1 MVFINVLCLDQQ
13 DTLHRVCCAAKRGF
27 VLHVCDQAN
36 QVRTNFNYFY
46 SCIQLFFKEIMRI
59 SREFKCC
66 ARRCNWCADI
76 DCCAHEILIES
87 PPGVILGSVRQT

>member
-1 MVFINVLCLDQQ
+1 
-13 DTLHRVCCAAKRGF
+13 
-27 VLHVCDQAN
+27 
-36 QVRTNFNYFY
+36 
-46 SCIQLFFKEIMRI
+46 MRI

-87 PPGVILGSVRQT
+87 PPGVVLGSVRQT